1 MSAYIFLIF
10 KSALIII
17 IYFPQIINAKFLRL
31 GYHQVRK
38 KLVSDGQLQKRNKII
53 ETKKTWENRKGAN
66 RKWETET
73 GEGDKRWEKGEGEMR
88 ERLGKREWMRIGEEG
103 NERRRWEKRKGY
115 KRKGGEWKG
124 KREN

>member
-1 MSAYIFLIF
+1 MKVVGKKAKELYSGSRGAAHAANNHYDGVLTNYPNYLIKTLKISAYIFLTF

-53 ETKKTWENRKGAN
+53 ETKKT
-66 RKWETET
+66 
-73 GEGDKRWEKGEGEMR
+73 
-88 ERLGKREWMRIGEEG
+88 
-103 NERRRWEKRKGY
+103 
-115 KRKGGEWKG
+115 
-124 KREN
+124 

>member
-1 MSAYIFLIF
+1 MSRGTARPDKSLRWSVKYLPNYLIKTLKISAYIFLIF

-53 ETKKTWENRKGAN
+53 ETKKT
-66 RKWETET
+66 
-73 GEGDKRWEKGEGEMR
+73 
-88 ERLGKREWMRIGEEG
+88 
-103 NERRRWEKRKGY
+103 
-115 KRKGGEWKG
+115 
-124 KREN
+124 